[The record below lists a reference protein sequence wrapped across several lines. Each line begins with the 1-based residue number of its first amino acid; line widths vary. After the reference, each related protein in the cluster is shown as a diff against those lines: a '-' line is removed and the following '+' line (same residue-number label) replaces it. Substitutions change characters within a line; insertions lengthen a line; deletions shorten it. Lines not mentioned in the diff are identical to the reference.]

1 MKTQIR
7 PGIQTGLL
15 EQNAIA
21 LPLAPPP
28 LAPIIIGA
36 SGGGVS
42 FPPFCPTVLCLTLR
56 LELFFELLLLLVIS
70 LKGAL
75 RLLASY

>member
-7 PGIQTGLL
+7 PGIQAGLL
-15 EQNAIA
+15 KQNAIA

-42 FPPFCPTVLCLTLR
+42 FSRFLFHCPLSGI
-56 LELFFELLLLLVIS
+56 EA
-70 LKGAL
+70 GAL
-75 RLLASY
+75 L